1 MKKIY
6 WILLIL
12 LFFYILTFLKTY
24 KVSLDMP
31 LVGKIIYLDAGHGG
45 IDPGAVYKDIEEKD
59 INLSIVLKLR
69 AALEKRGA
77 VVYLTRDSDFDL
89 ASKNA
94 KMRKRS
100 DLGNRAYL
108 INKSDAFL
116 YISIHLNSYPS
127 NKWSGAQ
134 VFYTLKNSKNKLL
147 AEKMQSVFKDKLNSN
162 REFKKIK
169 NMYMYDRVTKPGILI
184 EAGFLSNSSDRNK
197 LLSSDYQDKLA
208 EVIID
213 GLNLYFV
220 SY

>member
-12 LFFYILTFLKTY
+12 LFFYILTSFKTY

-45 IDPGAVYKDIEEKD
+45 IDQGAVYKDIEEKD

-69 AALEKRGA
+69 DALEKRGA

-89 ASKNA
+89 ANKNA

-108 INKSDAFL
+108 INKSDASL

-134 VFYTLKNSKNKLL
+134 VFYTLRNSKNKLL
-147 AEKMQSVFKDKLNSN
+147 AEKMQGVFKDKLNSN
-162 REFKKIK
+162 REFKEIK

-208 EVIID
+208 DVIID

>member
-77 VVYLTRDSDFDL
+77 VVYLTRDSDSDL